1 MRISTNLVSNQ
12 IIENLNVDLERL
24 TALNNQTS
32 TGRRIQRPSDDPLG
46 AQRVTSV
53 GEAISRLEQYQRN
66 STYVTNWINATE
78 SALTGVNDALRRANS
93 LAVRGANDATLTQ
106 TELDALASEVNG
118 ILENIYQLS
127 NTTLEGR
134 YLFSGYQTATSSYQ
148 AVMAGTE
155 IASVNY
161 TGDAGVDQVEIDQ
174 GQTVN
179 KNLPGSVVFQ
189 PAAGIDVFATLV
201 ALRDDL
207 RAGNQAAVA
216 AAIATTETARQQVAD
231 QVSILGNKTN
241 QLEGVGE
248 NLATKK
254 NGLVNLESQLAD
266 VDMPSAIVELKT
278 AENIY
283 TAALES
289 SARIMNLPKLMD
301 FLG

>member
-1 MRISTNLVSNQ
+1 MRISTNFVSNQ
-12 IIENLNVDLERL
+12 IIENLNVDLARL
-24 TALNNQTS
+24 TNLNTQVS
-32 TGRRIQRPSDDPLG
+32 TGRRIQQPSDDPLG

-53 GEAISRLEQYQRN
+53 GEALSRLTQHQRN
-66 STYVTNWINATE
+66 ATYVTNWLGTTE
-78 SALTGVNDALRRANS
+78 SALSGVNDALRQANS

-118 ILENIYQLS
+118 ILENVFQLS

-134 YLFSGYQTATSSYQ
+134 YVFSGYQTATSSYQ
-148 AVMAGTE
+148 AVMGGGE
-155 IASVNY
+155 ITAVNY
-161 TGDAGVDQVEIDQ
+161 QGDAGVDQVEIDQ

-179 KNLPGSVVFQ
+179 KNLPGSAVFQ
-189 PAAGIDVFATLV
+189 PAAGLDVFATLI

-216 AAIATTETARQQVAD
+216 AAIGTTEAARQQVAD
-231 QVSILGNKTN
+231 QISIIGNKTN
-241 QLEGVGE
+241 QLESVGE
-248 NLATKK
+248 TLAAKK
-254 NGLVNLESQLAD
+254 IGLVNLESQLAD
-266 VDMPSAIVELKT
+266 VDMPTAIVELQT

-289 SARIMNLPKLMD
+289 SARIMNQSRLMD